1 MINSTLPL
9 LLFLSTHA
17 HTQMEAD
24 IAQQNRKQ
32 ASIRQET
39 YILKKS
45 ANELKD
51 QIANLSISLREL
63 QGEERQLSK
72 EVVDSPDS
80 IKYELAT
87 AQEKLEE
94 IKKLIETKEQERK
107 VVQLKIQNAMTA
119 EGDTRRVMHS
129 LTEMGT
135 KIQEY
140 EVVMEDLDDMTSR
153 LEGAERKFEE
163 CTREK
168 EVQEKKLQVAGT

>member
-1 MINSTLPL
+1 M
-9 LLFLSTHA
+9 
-17 HTQMEAD
+17 
-24 IAQQNRKQ
+24 
-32 ASIRQET
+32 
-39 YILKKS
+39 
-45 ANELKD
+45 
-51 QIANLSISLREL
+51 SISLREL

-94 IKKLIETKEQERK
+94 IKKLIEMKEQERK

-168 EVQEKKLQVAGT
+168 EVQEKKLQVAGK